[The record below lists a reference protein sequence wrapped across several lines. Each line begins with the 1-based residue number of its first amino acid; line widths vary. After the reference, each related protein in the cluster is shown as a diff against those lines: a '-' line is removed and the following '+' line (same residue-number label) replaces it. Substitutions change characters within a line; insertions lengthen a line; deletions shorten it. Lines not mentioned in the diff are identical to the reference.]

1 MAPILD
7 PTSVFALLV
16 MLTDSKN
23 PREILMKTST
33 RLVLALLVLLLGV
46 VTLAV
51 IGQSTESVPPVTSD
65 TEAELEEFVPSEQM
79 SFDKTISLPVD
90 I

>member
-7 PTSVFALLV
+7 PTSVFALLA

-33 RLVLALLVLLLGV
+33 RLVLALLVMLLGV

-51 IGQSTESVPPVTSD
+51 IGQSTEPAPPVTSD
-65 TEAELEEFVPSEQM
+65 TEAELEEFVPSEQV
-79 SFDKTISLPVD
+79 SFDKTISLPTD